1 MLPKIRGTAVKLS
14 DMKLPAGKSE
24 ALFFDDKLLG
34 FGIRLRKG
42 GKRTWI
48 VQYRIGAKQRRKTLG
63 SADTIT
69 EGQARDAARRDLA
82 SVQLGGDPQAEKA
95 KERARAAVTLE
106 SVATRYL
113 RHQEACLR
121 PRSYE
126 QVALHLEGD
135 KAHWEPLMS
144 LPIHQITR
152 RDVAARLGEIA
163 VERGPVAANRAR
175 TTLSGL
181 FSWAMKEGLAD
192 ENPVAGTNR
201 QANEQAR
208 ERVLSDAELV
218 AIWKACRDDD
228 YGRIVRLLILTAQ
241 RRDEVGGMT
250 RSEIGDLAARKWS
263 LPSERT
269 KNGRAHDVPLSD
281 LTLAILRDALSH
293 PGREEREVIFGDG
306 ARARGGADRGFSGWS
321 KAKAQIDQR
330 IPAEAK
336 VAPWTLHDLRRSA
349 ATRMADLGVLPHVVE
364 AVLNHVSGSK
374 GGVAGI
380 YNRAAYAAE
389 KRQAL
394 DLWAAHVEALL
405 QGRAAANVVALR
417 A

>member
-1 MLPKIRGTAVKLS
+1 MKLS
-14 DMKLPAGKSE
+14 DKTLPAGKSE
-24 ALFFDDKLLG
+24 ALFFDDKLSG

-48 VQYRIGAKQRRKTLG
+48 VQYRVGAQQRRKTLG
-63 SADTIT
+63 SADAVT
-69 EGQARDAARRDLA
+69 EGQAREAARRDLA
-82 SVQLGGDPQAEKA
+82 AVQLGGDPQARKV

-106 SVATRYL
+106 SVATQYL

-126 QVALHLEGD
+126 QVALHLKGE
-135 KAHWEPLMS
+135 KAHWAPHKS
-144 LPIHQITR
+144 LPIHQIAR

-163 VERGPVAANRAR
+163 AARGPVAANRAR

-228 YGRIVRLLILTAQ
+228 YGRIVRLLILTGQ
-241 RRDEVGGMT
+241 RRDEVSGMT
-250 RSEIGDLAARKWS
+250 RSEIGDLAGRKWS

-281 LTLAILRDALSH
+281 LANEILESALSH
-293 PGREEREVIFGDG
+293 PGRQKREVVFGDG
-306 ARARGGADRGFSGWS
+306 ARATGGTDRGFSGWS
-321 KAKAQIDQR
+321 KAKAQMDQR
-330 IPAEAK
+330 IAVAEAK
-336 VAPWTLHDLRRSA
+336 VAAWTLHDLRRTA

-394 DLWAAHVEALL
+394 DLWAAHIEALL
-405 QGRAAANVVALR
+405 EGRPASNVIPLR
-417 A
+417 G